1 LPNLAAKRALRANLG
16 PALPP
21 KFAPLDNASFFDDRI
36 TLFSLKYIMEPVEDR
51 SEIKTTI
58 SKWVAY
64 LLDDLIKIPGT
75 EKRIGLDP
83 IIGLI
88 PGFGD
93 FATSAAGLTLLAA
106 GAKKKVSKSV
116 YLRMIANW
124 TLNALVGAIPII
136 GDIFSFWY
144 KSNRRNHTL
153 LRAHLDETDGEEDE
167 NSGWFPVF
175 ILIGVVVIVF
185 SLMLVAAAFT
195 INWIRR

>member
-1 LPNLAAKRALRANLG
+1 MEHQ
-16 PALPP
+16 
-21 KFAPLDNASFFDDRI
+21 DD
-36 TLFSLKYIMEPVEDR
+36 KP
-51 SEIKTTI
+51 EIKTTI

-83 IIGLI
+83 LIGLI

-93 FATSAAGLTLLAA
+93 FATSTAGLTLLAA
-106 GAKKKVSKSV
+106 GAKKKVPKSV
-116 YLRMIANW
+116 YLRMMANW

-153 LRAHLDETDGEEDE
+153 LRAHLDETDGEEAE
-167 NSGWFPVF
+167 NAGWGPVF
-175 ILIGVVVIVF
+175 ILIGVVAIVF
-185 SLMLVAAAFT
+185 SLIGVVAWYGA
-195 INWIRR
+195 IWIWS

>member
-1 LPNLAAKRALRANLG
+1 MRANLG

>member
-1 LPNLAAKRALRANLG
+1 
-16 PALPP
+16 
-21 KFAPLDNASFFDDRI
+21 
-36 TLFSLKYIMEPVEDR
+36 MEPVEDR

>member
-1 LPNLAAKRALRANLG
+1 LRANLG